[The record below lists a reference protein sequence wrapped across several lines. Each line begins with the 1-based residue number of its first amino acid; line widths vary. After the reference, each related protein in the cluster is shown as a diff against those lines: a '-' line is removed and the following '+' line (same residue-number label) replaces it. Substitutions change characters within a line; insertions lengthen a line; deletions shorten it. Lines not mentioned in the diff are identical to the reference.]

1 MVALLPILIGV
12 AQITIVAIFVQ
23 TLYSKFTGAAE
34 SIEIFSAIGLEP
46 WGRYVAGS
54 LELIASILLLV
65 PYTSW
70 YGALLSLFII
80 VPALIVHLFKV
91 GLVVH
96 NDRGL
101 LFGLALAIFVLAI
114 AVLLLR
120 WNLGPFAF
128 KVI

>member
-46 WGRYVAGS
+46 WGRYVVGS

>member
-1 MVALLPILIGV
+1 MVALLPILIWV

-46 WGRYVAGS
+46 WGRYVVGS

-128 KVI
+128 KTS

>member
-1 MVALLPILIGV
+1 MVALLPILIWV

-128 KVI
+128 KTS